1 MYSISKKNKRQYALI
16 QNQLKFHKKI
26 INKKVLLLELNI
38 FKKQFKMNNNIAKN
52 LTILFL
58 FVFVSLSTSA
68 QKFKN
73 QRSTV
78 VLKDNWKFAKDIRE
92 DASSINFNDS
102 QWETVSVPHDWAI
115 YGPFDKKWD
124 IQVTAIEQNGEKV
137 ATEKTGRTGALPHIG
152 SGWYRKNFTLPQFEK
167 GKKALLVFDGAM
179 SEPEV
184 YLNGKKV
191 GEWAYGYSY
200 FYIDITKDI
209 KIGTANNLAV
219 KLTNKPYSSR
229 WYPGAGLYRKV
240 SIIVKN
246 TESFEQWST
255 FITTPSV
262 STTAA
267 TVNIKTNATANNCSM
282 VSIIKDAKNNIVAT
296 VKSPQS
302 IDGKLEQTINITN
315 PHLWSPDT
323 PYLYTAV
330 NQLISSDGKI
340 KDEEITKFGIRSIK
354 YEPKVGFSLN
364 GKPMKFKGVC
374 LHHDLGP
381 LGAAVNKAALK
392 RQLTI
397 LKDMGCNAIR
407 SSHNMPSFE
416 QLELADEMG
425 FLFLAES
432 FDEWAKPKVKNGY
445 HRFFE
450 EYAEKDIVNL
460 VRATRNHPCIV
471 MWSSGNEVP
480 DQYGA
485 EGLKRVKFLQD
496 IFHREDPTRPVTV
509 GMDQVKQTMASGFGS
524 ILDVPGLNYRVH
536 LYEEAYKAFP
546 QGFILGSE
554 TASTVSSRGVYKFPV
569 QQFKNKQYDD
579 LQCSSYDLEACSWS
593 NVPDEDFVLQ
603 DDKPWVIG
611 EFVWTGFDYLGE
623 PTPYDEKWPSRSSY
637 FGISDLAGLPKDRF
651 YLYRSRWNTT
661 DKTLHILPHWNWKGR
676 EGEITPV
683 FVYTSYDSAELFVNG
698 KSMGIQKKNDAT
710 PQNRYRLMW
719 NDVKYEPGTLKVVA
733 FDSNGKSAAES
744 EIRTAGTPYKIVL
757 TPDRKTIKADGED
770 ISFVTVSVVDKNG
783 IPCPLADNQ
792 LKFEVTGAGTYRAAC
807 NGDATST
814 EMFHKDSMKLFSGKL
829 VVLVKATNKAG
840 AISLK
845 VSGDG
850 LESAIV
856 KLQSM
861 K

>member
-1 MYSISKKNKRQYALI
+1 MKL
-16 QNQLKFHKKI
+16 
-26 INKKVLLLELNI
+26 I
-38 FKKQFKMNNNIAKN
+38 FKS
-52 LTILFL
+52 ILFL
-58 FVFVSLSTSA
+58 ALLIFSSGKMMSQTII
-68 QKFKN
+68 
-73 QRSTV
+73 
-78 VLKDNWKFAKDIRE
+78 LKDNWRFSAAVKE
-92 DASSINFNDS
+92 DASSVSFDAS
-102 QWETVSVPHDWAI
+102 KWEKVSVPHDWAI

-124 IQVTAIEQNGEKV
+124 LQTGIIEQNGEKE

-152 SGWYRKNFTLPQFEK
+152 TGWYRNTFTIPEFKK
-167 GKKALLVFDGAM
+167 GKKALLVFEGAM
-179 SEPEV
+179 SEPQV
-184 YLNGKKV
+184 FLNGKKI
-191 GEWAYGYSY
+191 GNWGYGYSY
-200 FYIDITKDI
+200 FSIDITNDLLA
-209 KIGTANNLAV
+209 GSENVLAV
-219 KLTNKPYSSR
+219 KLTNMPFSSR

-240 SIIVKN
+240 SVVV
-246 TESFEQWST
+246 TEEESFTQWGT
-255 FITTPSV
+255 FITTPNMKDNN
-262 STTAA
+262 AA
-267 TVNIKTNATANNCSM
+267 VDIKAEFHGSNVSM
-282 VSIIKDAKNNIVAT
+282 VTQIKDANNKVVAT
-296 VKSPQS
+296 QKSTETK
-302 IDGKLEQTINITN
+302 DGKFHQIMEVAK
-315 PHLWSPDT
+315 PHLWSPET

-330 NQLISSDGKI
+330 TKLYAADGKL
-340 KDEEITKFGIRSIK
+340 KDEQNIKFGIRFIK

-364 GKPMKFKGVC
+364 GKVTKFKGVC

-397 LKDMGCNAIR
+397 LKDLGCNAIR

-425 FLFLAES
+425 FMFLAES
-432 FDEWAKPKVKNGY
+432 FDEWAKPKVENGY

-480 DQYGA
+480 DQYGK
-485 EGLKRVKFLQD
+485 EGLTRAKFLQD
-496 IFHREDPTRPVTV
+496 VFHREDPTRPVTV

-524 ILDVPGLNYRVH
+524 LLDIPGLNYRVH

-554 TASTVSSRGVYKFPV
+554 TASTVSSRGIYKFPV
-569 QQFKNKQYDD
+569 VQEKNKQYDD
-579 LQCSSYDLEACSWS
+579 FQSSSYDLEACSWS

-651 YLYRSRWNTT
+651 YLYRSRWNTN

-683 FVYTSYDSAELFVNG
+683 FVYTNYDSAELFVNG
-698 KSMGIQKKNDAT
+698 KSMGVQKKNNST

-719 NDVKYEPGTLKVVA
+719 NDVKYEPGTVKVVA
-733 FDSNGKSAAES
+733 FDSNGKIAAKS
-744 EIRTAGTPYKIVL
+744 EVKTAGDPYKIVL
-757 TPDRKTIKADGED
+757 EADRKTIKADGED

-783 IPCPLADNQ
+783 ISCPVADNELQ
-792 LKFEVTGAGTYRAAC
+792 FKVTGAATYRAAC
-807 NGDATST
+807 NGDATSL
-814 EMFHKDSMKLFSGKL
+814 EIFHQDHMKLFSGKL
-829 VVLVKATNKAG
+829 VVLVKAIKTAG
-840 AISLK
+840 SIQLEVTGKGLQKGKINLK
-845 VSGDG
+845 S
-850 LESAIV
+850 ER
-856 KLQSM
+856 
-861 K
+861 